1 MNQRFA
7 IERELSLIETYER
20 NLVDAIARGENMDPL
35 LAKLKAEE
43 NRKKELIVE
52 LDRSTRLADIVKLDE
67 VRLKR
72 DLCIRVSDAK
82 SLLGRHRTKA
92 RQILR
97 KLLEQPLVCEAFEEN
112 GKKGYK
118 MTGRGSYFRLLPNQL
133 AAPCVV
139 SPTGFEPVLLP

>member
-1 MNQRFA
+1 
-7 IERELSLIETYER
+7 
-20 NLVDAIARGENMDPL
+20 MDPL
-35 LAKLKAEE
+35 LAKLKTEE

-52 LDRSTRLADIVKLDE
+52 LDRSTRPADIVKLDE

-72 DLCIRVSDAK
+72 DLCNRISDAK
-82 SLLGRHRTKA
+82 SLLGRQRAQA

-97 KLLEQPLVCEAFEEN
+97 KHLEQPLICEAFEKN

-118 MTGRGSYFRLLPNQL
+118 VTGKGSYSRLLPSQL

-139 SPTGFEPVLLP
+139 SPTGFSRKWHSP